1 MFNRYVDL
9 SPEDEGG
16 VALLPVFLATRAV
29 IRAHVAATRS
39 TQAGRDSAQDR
50 DARGYLA
57 LATIAFVAGAV
68 MLYRQPKR
76 DSLDYC
82 AVFLCC
88 YFGALGIAYLWAREM
103 VRRVRKGEPEEF

>member
-1 MFNRYVDL
+1 IVFNRYVDL

-57 LATIAFVAGAV
+57 LATELIAPVPPSLVAIGG
-68 MLYRQPKR
+68 L
-76 DSLDYC
+76 S
-82 AVFLCC
+82 
-88 YFGALGIAYLWAREM
+88 G
-103 VRRVRKGEPEEF
+103 